1 MGELPARSLNLRT
14 RAAVTIV
21 LAGTTTGIGTLA
33 LGSSADAA
41 SSSSIRIAV
50 EGPMTGAQAST
61 GIDMLR
67 GAQLAASAINAQG
80 GVSGRQI
87 TIVKADDRA
96 DPSTGVKVAHQ
107 MVSDGVS
114 AVIGPFNSAVGV
126 KNLPIYRSAGVTI
139 LRLTSATSTEGYGV
153 TTQPMVTQ
161 IAPVEADELHSVLH
175 AGSVD
180 ILYDPSTYTSGIASQ
195 LRALLRADGISVPLY
210 RSVSPTATS
219 GQRTAALN
227 AAASAHADITYLA
240 MYGPQAGLMAKA
252 LYDGSASTKTA
263 TPPGR
268 CFVDLAAQ
276 GSDFVS
282 AAGVTAAEACLNSG
296 VPSATQ
302 LPNGGAYVSAYQD
315 QYHTA
320 PGTWGA
326 FTYDSLGL
334 YAAEAKASG
343 EVKGQQL
350 RSALSHASGFSGATG
365 TITIE
370 PGSGN
375 RRNPPVVILDID
387 SSGQYVIDPTWAQAT
402 GYQVPST

>member
-1 MGELPARSLNLRT
+1 MGKPQATSLGLRT
-14 RAAVTIV
+14 RTAVAIV
-21 LAGTTTGIGTLA
+21 LATATGAGALA
-33 LGSSADAA
+33 LGSSAGAA
-41 SSSSIRIAV
+41 SSSIKIAV

-61 GIDMLR
+61 GIDMLH
-67 GAQLAASAINAQG
+67 GAQLAASALNAQG
-80 GVSGRQI
+80 GVSGHQI

-107 MVSDGVS
+107 MVSQGVS
-114 AVIGPFNSAVGV
+114 AVIGPFNSSVGV

-180 ILYDPSTYTSGIASQ
+180 ILFDPSTYTAGIASQ
-195 LRALLRADGISVPLY
+195 LRSLLRSDGVSVPLY

-219 GQRTAALN
+219 SQRTAVLN
-227 AAASAHADITYLA
+227 AVASSHSDVTYMA
-240 MYGPQAGLMAKA
+240 MYGPQAGLMAKG
-252 LYDGSASTKTA
+252 LYELTSTTTSA

-276 GSDFVS
+276 GADFVS

-302 LPNGGAYVSAYQD
+302 LPDGAAYVSAYQD
-315 QYHTA
+315 QFHTA

-326 FTYDSLGL
+326 FTYDSLDL
-334 YAAEAKASG
+334 YAAEAKSSG
-343 EVKGQQL
+343 QVKGQQL
-350 RSALSHASGFSGATG
+350 RSALSHASDFSGATG

-387 SSGQYVIDPTWAQAT
+387 SSGQYVIDPTWAQSA
-402 GYQVPST
+402 GYQVPSS

>member
-1 MGELPARSLNLRT
+1 VA
-14 RAAVTIV
+14 IV
-21 LAGTTTGIGTLA
+21 LAAASGAGALA
-33 LGSSADAA
+33 LGSSAGA

-80 GVSGRQI
+80 GVSGHQI

-107 MVSDGVS
+107 MVADGVS
-114 AVIGPFNSAVGV
+114 AVIGPFNSSVGV

-153 TTQPMVTQ
+153 TTQPMSTQ

-180 ILYDPSTYTSGIASQ
+180 ILFDPSTYTSGIANQ
-195 LRALLRADGISVPLY
+195 LRSLLRSDGVSVPLY

-219 GQRTAALN
+219 SQRTAALN
-227 AAASAHADITYLA
+227 AVASAHADVTYLA
-240 MYGPQAGLMAKA
+240 MYGPQAGLMAKG
-252 LYDGSASTKTA
+252 LYGMASNA
-263 TPPGR
+263 NPPGR

-282 AAGVTAAEACLNSG
+282 AAGATAAEACLNSG

-302 LPNGGAYVSAYQD
+302 LPDGAGYVSAYQD

-326 FTYDSLGL
+326 FTYDSLDL
-334 YAAEAKASG
+334 YAAEAKSSG
-343 EVKGQQL
+343 EVKGQGL
-350 RSALSHASGFSGATG
+350 RSALSHASDFSGATG
-365 TITIE
+365 TITVE

-402 GYQVPST
+402 GYQVPSAS